1 VNEYIEDSYFPALE
15 IQTMEK
21 KQAKR
26 CGWSGSI
33 AQFLAVEESKFIAQL
48 SDSIGEVKDE
58 QVEAWRDSYHVLQ
71 KVFLPFQREEWQLIF
86 EYELPREG
94 GRRPDVLLLLPGE
107 LLVLEFKMRGN
118 PLSSDWEQ
126 LSSYVRDF
134 NHYHEAVANH
144 SLQVR
149 GVLVLT
155 FIKEAKILPNKEK
168 RLYLASGS
176 GLVDFITWVKKSSSG
191 RMVDSQK
198 FLQAQYDR
206 LPTIVEAARAI
217 MEHEPIPSIR
227 KVNNTNIPQVLETLA
242 SIVEEARTTKS
253 HHLVLL
259 TGVPGAGKTLVGLQF
274 SHMVEGAVYLSGNGP
289 LVDVL
294 QDALGNKTF
303 VQALKNFKWEYLKH
317 RVIPQEHILIFDEAQ
332 RAWDSKKMKNP
343 FSEPELMVKIALDQ
357 KEWSVIIGL
366 IGEGQEIY
374 EGEEGGLPLW
384 NTAIENGQWTVHS
397 NENLIGQFPN
407 AFHHE
412 THQHLNLNVSLRS
425 HLALG
430 LHSWVHHLHTGD
442 IDQVTNETQQLKQD
456 RFTLY
461 VSRDLEKIK
470 GFVKKRYQGQA
481 KQVGLVTSSRRE
493 YGLRQPYP
501 FVKGL
506 PVASRYTTKP
516 YVSYFN
522 HPQSDYFSSTL
533 QFAASEF
540 ETQGLELDLAV
551 VCWGYDLTWNGREW
565 VDHFMD
571 RNLIDPKRIRLN
583 SYRVL
588 LTRGRDGMIIYI
600 PDVPHLDA
608 TFNLFKE
615 IGVEE
620 LI

>member
-1 VNEYIEDSYFPALE
+1 
-15 IQTMEK
+15 MEHK
-21 KQAKR
+21 DGLR
-26 CGWSGSI
+26 CGWSGII
-33 AQFLAVEESKFIAQL
+33 AQFLTLEESSFIVQL
-48 SDSIGEVKDE
+48 TEFIGEAKDE
-58 QVEAWRDSYHVLQ
+58 QVGAWRDCYHVLQ
-71 KVFLPFQREEWQLIF
+71 NVFLPYENENWQLIF

-94 GRRPDVLLLLPGE
+94 GRRPDVLLLIPGE
-107 LLVLEFKMRGN
+107 LLVMEFKMRGN
-118 PLSSDWEQ
+118 PRSSDWEQ

-134 NHYHEAVANH
+134 NHYHESIAKH

-149 GVLVLT
+149 GALVLT
-155 FIKEAKILPNKEK
+155 FITEAKMLPNKEK

-176 GLVDFITWVKKSSSG
+176 GLVDFIAWVKKNAKG
-191 RMVDSQK
+191 KIVNNQE
-198 FLQAQYDR
+198 FLQAQYER

-217 MEHEPIPSIR
+217 MQHEPIPSIR
-227 KVNNTNIPQVLETLA
+227 KVNNTNIPQVLDTL
-242 SIVEEARTTKS
+242 STIVEDAKVSRT

-274 SHMVEGAVYLSGNGP
+274 SHMMDGAVYLSGNGP

-317 RVIPQEHILIFDEAQ
+317 GAIPKETIFIFDEAQ
-332 RAWDSKKMKNP
+332 RAWDSKKMKKD
-343 FSEPELMVKIALDQ
+343 FSEPDLMVQIALDQ
-357 KEWSVIIGL
+357 KDWSVIIGL

-384 NTAIENGQWTVHS
+384 NAAIRNSQWTVHS

-407 AFHHE
+407 AIHHE
-412 THQHLNLNVSLRS
+412 IHQHLDLNVSLRS

-430 LHSWVHHLHTGD
+430 LHSWVHHLLTGN
-442 IDQVTNETQQLKQD
+442 IAQATNETQQLKKD

-461 VSRDLEKIK
+461 VSRNLEKIK
-470 GFVKKRYQGQA
+470 AFIHKRYHGQD
-481 KQVGLVTSSRRE
+481 KQVGFVTSSRRE
-493 YGLRQPYP
+493 YGIRQPYP

-506 PVASRYTTKP
+506 PAGSRYSTKP
-516 YVSYFN
+516 YVSYYN
-522 HPQSDYFSSTL
+522 HAQSEYFSSKL

-551 VCWGYDLTWNGREW
+551 VCWGYDLSWNGREW
-565 VDHFMD
+565 VDHFKD
-571 RNLIDPKRIRLN
+571 RNLINPKRIRLN

-600 PDVPHLDA
+600 PDISHLDA
-608 TFNLFKE
+608 TFELYKE
-615 IGVEE
+615 LGVDE
-620 LI
+620 LS

>member
-1 VNEYIEDSYFPALE
+1 
-15 IQTMEK
+15 MEHK
-21 KQAKR
+21 NRNR

-33 AQFLAVEESKFIAQL
+33 AQFIHIEENEFIAQL
-48 SDSIGEVKDE
+48 TDFVGEAKDE
-58 QVEAWRDSYHVLQ
+58 QVEAWRNCYHVLQ
-71 KVFLPFQREEWQLIF
+71 KVFRFYKNENWQLFF

-94 GRRPDVLLLLPGE
+94 GRRPDVLLLIPGE

-118 PLSSDWEQ
+118 PRSSDWEQ

-134 NHYHEAVANH
+134 NHYHESVARY

-149 GVLVLT
+149 GALVLT
-155 FIKEAKILPNKEK
+155 FIKEAKMIANKEK
-168 RLYLASGS
+168 RLYLTSGS
-176 GLVDFITWVKKSSSG
+176 GLVQFIAWVKKKAKGKIINSHE
-191 RMVDSQK
+191 
-198 FLQAQYDR
+198 FLQAQYER

-217 MEHEPIPSIR
+217 MQHEPIPSIR
-227 KVNNTNIPQVLETLA
+227 KVNNTNIPQVLDTLS
-242 SIVEEARTTKS
+242 SIVDEARITRT

-274 SHMVEGAVYLSGNGP
+274 SHMVDGAVYLSGNGP

-303 VQALKNFKWEYLKH
+303 VQALKNFKWEHLKH
-317 RVIPQEHILIFDEAQ
+317 RVIPNEHIFIFDEAQ
-332 RAWDSKKMKNP
+332 RAWDSKKMRKD
-343 FSEPELMVKIALDQ
+343 FSEPDLMVQIAQDQ

-384 NTAIENGQWTVHS
+384 NTAIRNGQWTVHS
-397 NENLIGQFPN
+397 NENLVGQFPN
-407 AFHHE
+407 AVQHE

-430 LHSWVHHLHTGD
+430 LHSWVHHLLTGN
-442 IDQVTNETQQLKQD
+442 INQVKTETQQLKQD

-461 VSRDLEKIK
+461 VSRDLERIK
-470 GFVKKRYQGQA
+470 AFILERYQGQE
-481 KQVGLVTSSRRE
+481 KQIGFVTSSRRE
-493 YGLRQPYP
+493 YGIRQPYP

-506 PVASRYTTKP
+506 PVGSRYTTKP
-516 YVSYFN
+516 YVSYYN
-522 HPQSDYFSSTL
+522 HEESDYFSSKL

-551 VCWGYDLTWNGREW
+551 VCWGYDLTWNGGEW
-565 VDHFMD
+565 LDHFKD

-588 LTRGRDGMIIYI
+588 LTRGRDGMIIYLPDI
-600 PDVPHLDA
+600 PHFEL
-608 TFNLFKE
+608 TYSLFKE

-620 LI
+620 LR

>member
-1 VNEYIEDSYFPALE
+1 
-15 IQTMEK
+15 MEHK
-21 KQAKR
+21 NGFR
-26 CGWSGSI
+26 CGWAGSI
-33 AQFLAVEESKFIAQL
+33 AQFLYVEESEFIVQL
-48 SDSIGEVKDE
+48 TDFVGEAKDE
-58 QVEAWRDSYHVLQ
+58 QVEAWRDCYHVLH
-71 KVFLPFQREEWQLIF
+71 KVFQSFENEDWQLIF

-94 GRRPDVLLLLPGE
+94 GRRPDVLLLIPGE
-107 LLVLEFKMRGN
+107 LLVMEFKMRGN
-118 PLSSDWEQ
+118 PRSSDWEQ
-126 LSSYVRDF
+126 LSSYIRDF
-134 NHYHEAVANH
+134 NHYHESVAKH

-155 FIKEAKILPNKEK
+155 FIHEAKILPNNEK

-176 GLVDFITWVKKSSSG
+176 GLVNFIAMVKKNAKG
-191 RMVDSQK
+191 KIVNGQE

-217 MEHEPIPSIR
+217 MQHEPIPSIR
-227 KVNNTNIPQVLETLA
+227 KVNNTNIPQVLDTLS
-242 SIVEEARTTKS
+242 SIVEEARTTRT

-274 SHMVEGAVYLSGNGP
+274 SHMVDGAVYLSGNGP

-317 RVIPQEHILIFDEAQ
+317 RVIPNEHIFIFDEAQ
-332 RAWDSKKMKNP
+332 RAWDSKKMKKD
-343 FSEPELMVKIALDQ
+343 FSEPDLMVQIAQDQ
-357 KEWSVIIGL
+357 KEWCVIIGL

-384 NTAIENGQWTVHS
+384 NTAIRNGHWTVHS
-397 NENLIGQFPN
+397 NENLVGQFPHAN
-407 AFHHE
+407 THE
-412 THQHLNLNVSLRS
+412 IHQHLNLNVSLRS

-430 LHSWVHHLHTGD
+430 LHSWVHQLLTGNFNE
-442 IDQVTNETQQLKQD
+442 VKTETQQLKQD

-461 VSRDLEKIK
+461 VSRDLGRIK
-470 GFVKKRYQGQA
+470 AFIHQRYQGQD
-481 KQVGLVTSSRRE
+481 KQIGLVASSRRE
-493 YGLRQPYP
+493 YGIRQPYP

-506 PVASRYTTKP
+506 PVGSRYSTKP
-516 YVSYFN
+516 YVSYYN
-522 HPQSDYFSSTL
+522 HAKSDYFSSTL

-565 VDHFMD
+565 VDHFKD
-571 RNLIDPKRIRLN
+571 RNLINPKRIRLN

-600 PDVPHLDA
+600 PDIPHLDV
-608 TFNLFKE
+608 TYRLFKE
-615 IGVEE
+615 IGLDE
-620 LI
+620 LD